1 MSKIKRIS
9 DVVWE
14 IPTSYRQGMR
24 VPGRVY
30 ADEVLYSTLD
40 KGAIEQCANVA
51 FLPGIVRRSIL
62 LPDGHFGY
70 GFPIGGVA
78 ACDASE
84 GVISPGGV
92 GFDINCGV
100 RLLRSDLC
108 LEDVKPKLKELVDD
122 LFANVP
128 SGLGKKGK
136 IRLNTG
142 ELDACLENGVAWA
155 VERGYGWESDREH
168 VEEGGRME
176 GADAGK
182 VSQKAKGRGMPQ
194 LGTLGSGNH
203 FLEVQA
209 VDEIFEPETAKKFG
223 IEKEGQVC
231 VMIHSGSRGCGHQIC
246 SDYLRVME
254 SAVRKYGLELPDR
267 QLACAPA
274 GSKEAEDY
282 LSAMACAVNYAF
294 ANRQA
299 IAHWTRESFSRVL
312 GSDAEELGMR
322 TVYGVAHNIAKRE
335 EHVIDGKKREVYVH
349 RKGATRAFG
358 PGRREVPGD
367 YREVGQPVII
377 PGDMGTASYVLA
389 GTERAM
395 EETFGS
401 TCHGAGREMSRTKAK
416 RSFRGEKVRAE
427 LERKGIYIRAA
438 SLPVIAEEA
447 PNAYKDVSRVVQTT
461 HDAGI
466 SRLVARLRPLGVAK
480 G

>member
-1 MSKIKRIS
+1 MAGIKRIS

-14 IPTSYRQGMR
+14 IPRSYKQGMR
-24 VPGRVY
+24 VPGRIY
-30 ADEVLYSTLD
+30 ADEKLYSMLN
-40 KGAIEQCANVA
+40 KGVIDQCANVA
-51 FLPGIVRRSIL
+51 FLPGIVKRSIL

-100 RLLRSDLC
+100 RLLRTNLSH
-108 LEDVKPKLKELVDD
+108 EDVKPKLKQLIDD

-136 IRLNTG
+136 IRIGLK
-142 ELDACLENGVAWA
+142 ELDNCLENGVAWA
-155 VERGYGWESDREH
+155 VEQGYGWESDMEH
-168 VEEGGRME
+168 IEERGRME
-176 GADAGK
+176 GADASK

-203 FLEVQA
+203 FLEVQV
-209 VDEIFEPETAKKFG
+209 VDKIFEQDTARRFG

-254 SAVRKYGLELPDR
+254 GAVRKYGIDLPDR

-274 GSKEAEDY
+274 QSKEAENY
-282 LSAMACAVNYAF
+282 LAAMSCAVNYAF
-294 ANRQA
+294 VNRQA
-299 IAHWTRESFSRVL
+299 IVHWTRESFSRVF
-312 GSDAEELGMR
+312 GADAEDLGMQ

-335 EHVIDGKKREVYVH
+335 EHIVDGKRRELYVH
-349 RKGATRAFG
+349 RKGATRAFA
-358 PGRREVPGD
+358 PGRKEVPKG
-367 YREVGQPVII
+367 YRDIGQPVLI
-377 PGDMGTASYVLA
+377 PGDMGTASYVLV
-389 GTERAM
+389 GTESAM
-395 EETFGS
+395 DETFGS
-401 TCHGAGREMSRTKAK
+401 ACHGAGRAMSRTKAK
-416 RSFRGEKVRAE
+416 KTFRGEKVREE
-427 LERKGIYIRAA
+427 LGKKGIYIRATA
-438 SLPVIAEEA
+438 PSVVAEEA
-447 PNAYKDVSRVVQTT
+447 PGAYKDVSRVVQTT

-466 SRLVARLRPLGVAK
+466 SRQVVRLKPLGVAK